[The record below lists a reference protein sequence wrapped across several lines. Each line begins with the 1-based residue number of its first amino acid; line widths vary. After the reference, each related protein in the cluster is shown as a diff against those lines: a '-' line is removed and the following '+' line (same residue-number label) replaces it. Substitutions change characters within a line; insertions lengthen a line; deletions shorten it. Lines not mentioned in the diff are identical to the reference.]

1 MLKKIIIAL
10 LLVLSATLIF
20 AGCDKVEQV
29 GESIEDAVENRI
41 DPIEDAIESKFDPI
55 EDAVES
61 KFDPIE
67 DAVESK
73 FDPIEDAVES
83 KFDPI
88 EDAVESKMDVV
99 EDAIEKNADVIEDAV
114 ESQLNSFLNGMLDTT
129 DHSGSRHNEYQIE
142 DTSKNTAK
150 DTSTKGDI
158 TKEDAKTIA
167 LEHAG
172 VAAEE
177 VRYVDIQ
184 IDADNG
190 IWLYEVSFYVDG
202 IEYEYEI
209 HAKTGEILSF
219 EKDR

>member
-1 MLKKIIIAL
+1 MFEKIIIAVI
-10 LLVLSATLIF
+10 LVLAAVLVF

-29 GESIEDAVENRI
+29 GESIEDAVENRLE
-41 DPIEDAIESKFDPI
+41 PIEDAIESKFDPI

-61 KFDPIE
+61 KVDPVE
-67 DAVESK
+67 DA
-73 FDPIEDAVES
+73 I
-83 KFDPI
+83 
-88 EDAVESKMDVV
+88 ESKMDVV

-114 ESQLNSFLNGMLDTT
+114 ESQLNSFLNGILDTT
-129 DHSGSRHNEYQIE
+129 DNSGSRHNEYQIE

-190 IWLYEVSFYVDG
+190 IRLYEVSFYVDG
-202 IEYEYEI
+202 IEYEYDI
-209 HAKTGEILSF
+209 HAETGEVLSF

>member
-41 DPIEDAIESKFDPI
+41 DPIEDAIESKFDP
-55 EDAVES
+55 V
-61 KFDPIE
+61 
-67 DAVESK
+67 
-73 FDPIEDAVES
+73 
-83 KFDPI
+83 

-114 ESQLNSFLNGMLDTT
+114 ESQLNSYLNNLLDPTG
-129 DHSGSRHNEYQIE
+129 DNKSHHDEYQIE

-184 IDADNG
+184 ADADNG
-190 IWLYEVSFYVDG
+190 IRLYEVSFYVDG